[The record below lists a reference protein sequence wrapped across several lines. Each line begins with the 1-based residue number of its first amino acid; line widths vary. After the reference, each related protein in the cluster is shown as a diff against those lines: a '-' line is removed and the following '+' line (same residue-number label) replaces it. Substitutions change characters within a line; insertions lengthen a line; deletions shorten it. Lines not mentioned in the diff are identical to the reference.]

1 MAVRRVTGPDGSII
15 EYPVPGMD
23 TAIGILRPG
32 VSWELTN
39 NKFTVWDDPEGREPP
54 TGEEITAEVKRE
66 EKIWGHYEYERKRDK
81 RYPLITEQLDMLFHD
96 IEKGELDKTGSFYR
110 AVKAIKEK
118 YPKPD
123 GPPPS

>member
-1 MAVRRVTGPDGSII
+1 MAFRRVSGPDGSIV
-15 EYPVPGMD
+15 EYPIPGMD

-32 VSWELTN
+32 VSWEITN

-66 EKIWGHYEYERKRDK
+66 EKIWWHYEYERKREK

-96 IEKGELDKTGSFYR
+96 LLCANGSEDTGRGCCNQNSKVHHR
-110 AVKAIKEK
+110 LVL
-118 YPKPD
+118 
-123 GPPPS
+123 

>member
-1 MAVRRVTGPDGSII
+1 
-15 EYPVPGMD
+15 MD

-66 EKIWGHYEYERKRDK
+66 EKVWWHYEYERKREK
-81 RYPLITEQLDMLFHD
+81 QYPLLAEQLDMLFHD
-96 IEKGELDKTGSFYR
+96 IENGNLENGTWIKSIR
-110 AVKAIKEK
+110 RIKEEF
-118 YPKPD
+118 PKPINN
-123 GPPPS
+123 